1 MSRSLINIVTVERLD
16 RSARALERNA
26 CLSDHVMPASGE
38 TYLSAHGLEVTEPQ
52 TDALVYIEVD
62 DAGRR

>member
-1 MSRSLINIVTVERLD
+1 
-16 RSARALERNA
+16 
-26 CLSDHVMPASGE
+26 MPASGE
-38 TYLSAHGLEVTEPQ
+38 TYLSAHGLEVIEPQ

>member
-1 MSRSLINIVTVERLD
+1 
-16 RSARALERNA
+16 
-26 CLSDHVMPASGE
+26 MPASGE